1 MSEKE
6 KIDKEEKLL
15 RWLHPSQ
22 FNWQEERPYSAAFTN
37 DYMSVDL
44 SSLTTVE
51 EDRSKSSKLWKKCCC
66 FN

>member
-51 EDRSKSSKLWKKCCC
+51 ESYQRAVNYGKKCCC